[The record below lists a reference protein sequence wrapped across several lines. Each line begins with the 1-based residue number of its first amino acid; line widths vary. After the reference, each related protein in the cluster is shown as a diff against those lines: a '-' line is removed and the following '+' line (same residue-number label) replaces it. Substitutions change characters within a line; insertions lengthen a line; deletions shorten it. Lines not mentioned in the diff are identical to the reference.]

1 MEDDLTFSGD
11 GRRPHYFWK
20 WKTTSIFQEMEDDL
34 NFSWNK
40 RHINSSGNW
49 RQPLIFW
56 KWKTTRV
63 FRIWKTTKVFRKLKT
78 TSLSANVKYFHWPM
92 LILNSQSKT
101 ICNSINLKLA
111 WPKLSRAQP
120 QLVLLLSPITHTGWL
135 ASTALPELGTALPQ
149 LVFWFN
155 WFRLWED
162 QVC

>member
-1 MEDDLTFSGD
+1 
-11 GRRPHYFWK
+11 
-20 WKTTSIFQEMEDDL
+20 MEDDL

-49 RQPLIFW
+49 RQPLVFW

-111 WPKLSRAQP
+111 WPELSRIQP
-120 QLVLLLSPITHTGWL
+120 QLVRLLSPITHTGWL
-135 ASTALPELGTALPQ
+135 ASTALPELGRALPQ
-149 LVFWFN
+149 LVCAIVTSQNSCGWV
-155 WFRLWED
+155 RRVHHL
-162 QVC
+162 VYLCTHGYPALGCG